1 MTYEAALCGTF
12 DPRRVA
18 RELTLYALLRRL
30 TPILLIALGGFAI
43 AQAEA
48 TPYPAVS
55 VLPAP
60 AQDVAA
66 VPPVATSGDAPTI
79 AVQPDA
85 DPAPPNT
92 TGDLRDPLDPLLRA
106 AYDTDTPDDAPLAS
120 AAVRPT
126 TTSADGTDPPA
137 TASRTTIE
145 GYDLFE
151 VFLRITGILTTTP
164 ATVEDAPADILVE
177 TPAPIDAPTALT
189 TPKALQPPPP
199 AAATAPTVTPATS
212 VSPGAQTTPRTGPL
226 QPSVFEQAQIVSFYG
241 YPGVGKMGELGL
253 HTPSGAAAAIARLAA
268 EYDALNGPREVM
280 PALHLIVAVAQ
291 RHPGNN
297 GLYLQR
303 MSNDRL
309 SEYVE
314 AARAA
319 NILLFVD
326 VQIGWSDALTEVRLL
341 EDVLREPFVHLAIDP
356 EFATRSKGTAPGVA
370 IGSLDAADVNAVQ
383 HYLAGLVREH
393 DLPPKVLVLHQ
404 FLKSMLTR
412 VDQYDD
418 VAEVDVTI
426 DMDGF
431 GNPYV
436 KLWMYD
442 LYAAADYAE
451 RAAIKLFYHWDAP
464 LMTPGRLLSLDNP
477 PDLVIYQ

>member
-1 MTYEAALCGTF
+1 MSLARPSVRYEPALCGTF
-12 DPRRVA
+12 DLRRVA
-18 RELTLYALLRRL
+18 RELTLRALLRWL

-60 AQDVAA
+60 AQEVAA
-66 VPPVATSGDAPTI
+66 VPPVAASGDAPTI
-79 AVQPDA
+79 AVQPDP

-92 TGDLRDPLDPLLRA
+92 TGDLRDPLDPLLRV
-106 AYDTDTPDDAPLAS
+106 AYNTDTTSDAPPAS
-120 AAVRPT
+120 EAVPPT
-126 TTSADGTDPPA
+126 TTSADRTDPPA

-145 GYDLFE
+145 GYDPLE
-151 VFLRITGILTTTP
+151 VFLRITGILTTT
-164 ATVEDAPADILVE
+164 
-177 TPAPIDAPTALT
+177 
-189 TPKALQPPPP
+189 P

-241 YPGVGKMGELGL
+241 YPGVATMGELGL
-253 HTPSGAAAAIARLAA
+253 HTPSGAAAAITRLAA

-280 PALHLIVAVAQ
+280 PALHLIVAVAH
-291 RHPGNN
+291 RHPGNS
-297 GLYLQR
+297 GLYLGR
-303 MSNDRL
+303 MSNERL

-314 AARAA
+314 AARTA

-326 VQIGWSDALTEVRLL
+326 VQIGWSDALTEVKLL

-356 EFATRSKGTAPGVA
+356 EFATKSKGTAPGVA

-404 FLKSMLTR
+404 FLQSMLTR

-418 VAEVDVTI
+418 VAEVDITI

-436 KLWMYD
+436 KLAKYD
-442 LYAAADYAE
+442 LYATADYAE
-451 RAAIKLFYHWDAP
+451 RAAIKLFYLWDAP

>member
-1 MTYEAALCGTF
+1 M
-12 DPRRVA
+12 R
-18 RELTLYALLRRL
+18 ALLRSL

-48 TPYPAVS
+48 TPFPAVS

-66 VPPVATSGDAPTI
+66 VPPVAASEDAPTI
-79 AVQPDA
+79 AVQPDP

-92 TGDLRDPLDPLLRA
+92 TGDLRDPLDPLLRV
-106 AYDTDTPDDAPLAS
+106 AYNTDTPGDAPLAS
-120 AAVRPT
+120 EAVRPT

-151 VFLRITGILTTTP
+151 VFMRITGILATTP
-164 ATVEDAPADILVE
+164 
-177 TPAPIDAPTALT
+177 T
-189 TPKALQPPPP
+189 TPPIA
-199 AAATAPTVTPATS
+199 

-226 QPSVFEQAQIVSFYG
+226 QPSVFERAQIVSFYG
-241 YPGVGKMGELGL
+241 YPGIATMGELGL
-253 HTPSGAAAAIARLAA
+253 HTPSGAAAAVARVAA

-297 GLYLQR
+297 GLHLQR
-303 MSNDRL
+303 MGDERL

-356 EFATRSKGTAPGVA
+356 EFATKSKGTPPGVA
-370 IGSLDAADVNAVQ
+370 IGTLDAADVNAVQ

-404 FLKSMLTR
+404 FLQSMLTR

-436 KLWMYD
+436 KLAKYD
-442 LYAAADYAE
+442 LYATADYAE
-451 RAAIKLFYHWDAP
+451 RAAIKLFYLWDAP

>member
-1 MTYEAALCGTF
+1 M
-12 DPRRVA
+12 R
-18 RELTLYALLRRL
+18 ALLRWL

-60 AQDVAA
+60 AHEVAA
-66 VPPVATSGDAPTI
+66 VPPVAASGDAPTI

-92 TGDLRDPLDPLLRA
+92 TGDLRDPLDPLLRV
-106 AYDTDTPDDAPLAS
+106 AYNTDTPGDAPPAS
-120 AAVRPT
+120 EAVPPT
-126 TTSADGTDPPA
+126 TTSADRTDPPA
-137 TASRTTIE
+137 TASSATIE
-145 GYDLFE
+145 GFDPLE
-151 VFLRITGILTTTP
+151 VFLLITGILTTT
-164 ATVEDAPADILVE
+164 
-177 TPAPIDAPTALT
+177 
-189 TPKALQPPPP
+189 P

-241 YPGVGKMGELGL
+241 YPGVATMGELGL
-253 HTPSGAAAAIARLAA
+253 HTPSGAAAAITRLAA

-280 PALHLIVAVAQ
+280 PALHLIVAVAH
-291 RHPGNN
+291 RHPGNS
-297 GLYLQR
+297 GLYLGR
-303 MSNDRL
+303 MSNERL

-326 VQIGWSDALTEVRLL
+326 VQIGWSDALTEVKLL
-341 EDVLREPFVHLAIDP
+341 EHVLREPFVHLAIDP
-356 EFATRSKGTAPGVA
+356 EFATKSKGTAPGVA

-404 FLKSMLTR
+404 FLRSMLTR

-418 VAEVDVTI
+418 VAEVDITI

-436 KLWMYD
+436 KLAKYD
-442 LYAAADYAE
+442 LYATADYAE
-451 RAAIKLFYHWDAP
+451 RAAIKLFYLWDAP

>member
-1 MTYEAALCGTF
+1 M
-12 DPRRVA
+12 R
-18 RELTLYALLRRL
+18 ALLRWL

-48 TPYPAVS
+48 TPFPPVS

-66 VPPVATSGDAPTI
+66 VPPVAASGDAPTI

-92 TGDLRDPLDPLLRA
+92 TGDLRDPLGPLLRA
-106 AYDTDTPDDAPLAS
+106 AYNTDTPGDAPPAS
-120 AAVRPT
+120 EAVRPT
-126 TTSADGTDPPA
+126 TTSADRTDPPA

-164 ATVEDAPADILVE
+164 TTVGDAPADILVE
-177 TPAPIDAPTALT
+177 TPAPTDTPAALT
-189 TPKALQPPPP
+189 TPKPVQPPPPAVLTTPKQTQPPPP
-199 AAATAPTVTPATS
+199 AAVTAPTVTPATS

-241 YPGVGKMGELGL
+241 YPGVATMGELGL
-253 HTPSGAAAAIARLAA
+253 HTPSGAAAAITRLAA

-291 RHPGNN
+291 RHPGNS
-297 GLYLQR
+297 GLYLGR
-303 MSNDRL
+303 MSNERL

-319 NILLFVD
+319 GILLFVD

-370 IGSLDAADVNAVQ
+370 IGTLDAADVNAVQ

-404 FLKSMLTR
+404 FLQSMLTR

-436 KLWMYD
+436 KLAKYD

>member
-1 MTYEAALCGTF
+1 MGYEAARRGRF
-12 DPRRVA
+12 DLRRVA
-18 RELTLYALLRRL
+18 RESILRALLRPL
-30 TPILLIALGGFAI
+30 IPILLIALGGFAI
-43 AQAEA
+43 TQAEA

-66 VPPVATSGDAPTI
+66 VPPVAASEDARTI
-79 AVQPDA
+79 AVQPDP
-85 DPAPPNT
+85 DRAPPNT
-92 TGDLRDPLDPLLRA
+92 TGDLRDPLDPLLRV
-106 AYDTDTPDDAPLAS
+106 AYNTDTPSDAPLATE
-120 AAVRPT
+120 AVPPT
-126 TTSADGTDPPA
+126 TTSTDGADAPA
-137 TASRTTIE
+137 TASRATIE

-151 VFLRITGILTTTP
+151 VFLLITGILTTTP

-177 TPAPIDAPTALT
+177 TPAP
-189 TPKALQPPPP
+189 
-199 AAATAPTVTPATS
+199 TVTPATS
-212 VSPGAQTTPRTGPL
+212 VAPGAQTTPRTGPL
-226 QPSVFEQAQIVSFYG
+226 QPSVFQQAQIVSFYG
-241 YPGVGKMGELGL
+241 YPGVGTMGELGL
-253 HTPSGAAAAIARLAA
+253 HTPSGAAAAITRLAA

-291 RHPGNN
+291 RHPGNS
-297 GLYLQR
+297 GLYLGR
-303 MSNDRL
+303 MSNERL

-326 VQIGWSDALTEVRLL
+326 VQIGWSDALTEVRRL

-370 IGSLDAADVNAVQ
+370 IGTLDAADVNAVQ

-404 FLKSMLTR
+404 FLRSMLTR

-436 KLWMYD
+436 KLTKYD
-442 LYAAADYAE
+442 LYATADYAE